1 MMVDNPIFKKDI
13 KINSRVFDHCVSDRE
28 VLDLLTSPSGDL
40 VTVSDRANLAQAIVN
55 RLLTRKGEL
64 AKLGHPNYGSR
75 LYTLI
80 GELNNTRT
88 RNLADLYIRECL
100 KQESRI
106 EQINQVTFL
115 TPGSGDRETLQVMI
129 SVKPAGQEKNLTFN
143 LSLNLGG

>member
-1 MMVDNPIFKKDI
+1 MVDNPIFKKDI
-13 KINSRVFDHCVSDRE
+13 KVNSRVFDRCVSDRE
-28 VLDLLTSPSGDL
+28 VVDLQVILGDL
-40 VTVSDRANLAQAIVN
+40 ATSQGQANLAQAIIN

-64 AKLGHPNYGSR
+64 AQLGHPDYGSR

-80 GELNNTRT
+80 GDFNNTRT

-106 EQINQVTFL
+106 EEITQVSFL
-115 TPGSGDRETLQVMI
+115 SPGSGDRETLQVMI